1 MLLTKEQFQVM
12 TLGIQAGGK
21 AVKREMEVDLPAQY
35 LGCFGNTKS
44 QRFWNNGIH
53 TFLKPPGWF
62 EYAASHSHSHSP
74 GYSN

>member
-44 QRFWNNGIH
+44 QRF
-53 TFLKPPGWF
+53 
-62 EYAASHSHSHSP
+62 
-74 GYSN
+74 